1 MRRIATIAALLLSPL
16 LGGAAERGETPP
28 DLAAAGWTV
37 GAWRGMP
44 QALFSL
50 LPSIASGTA
59 SGIASLPRTA
69 FGNESAAGG
78 IRVRGQAA
86 GGFVRRALSGPAQCL
101 SWRWR
106 VDAGPPA
113 TALNRRGG
121 DDRALAISIGFA
133 GWPTHASLW
142 QRAQYGFAQA
152 AAGDHTLPRSM
163 LIYTWGGTGQEP
175 RPFPSPYLAG
185 LGQVRVQQPAAAPR
199 GRWIE
204 QRVDLAADWR
214 ATFGGDP
221 PSLLELSIS
230 ADTDDTGSLL
240 DAAVEG
246 IRFGPC

>member
-1 MRRIATIAALLLSPL
+1 MRRLATIAALLLSPL

-44 QALFSL
+44 QALFTLMPGNASSAAP
-50 LPSIASGTA
+50 LPGA
-59 SGIASLPRTA
+59 A
-69 FGNESAAGG
+69 FGNGPFAGG

-86 GGFVRRALSGPAQCL
+86 GGFVRRTLSGLPQCL

-121 DDRALAISIGFA
+121 DDRALAISVGFA

-142 QRAQYGFAQA
+142 QRTQHGFAQA
-152 AAGDHTLPRSM
+152 GAGDHSLPRSM

-185 LGQVRVQQPAAAPR
+185 LGQVRVMQPADAPR

-204 QRVDLAADWR
+204 QQVDLAADWR

-221 PSLLELSIS
+221 PPLLELSIS
-230 ADTDDTGSLL
+230 TDTDDTRSLL
-240 DAAVEG
+240 DVAVEG

>member
-1 MRRIATIAALLLSPL
+1 MRRITTLAVLLLAPL
-16 LGGAAERGETPP
+16 LGAAAEPGVTPP
-28 DLAAAGWTV
+28 DLAAAGWSV

-44 QALFSL
+44 QALFAA
-50 LPSIASGTA
+50 LPG
-59 SGIASLPRTA
+59 
-69 FGNESAAGG
+69 GG

-86 GGFVRRALSGPAQCL
+86 GGFVRRALSGPGQCL

-121 DDRALAISIGFA
+121 DDRALAISVGFA
-133 GWPTHASLW
+133 GWPTFSSLW
-142 QRAQYGFAQA
+142 QRTQQNFAQA
-152 AAGDHTLPRSM
+152 AAGDYVLPRSM

-185 LGQVRVQQPAAAPR
+185 LGQVRVLQPAAAPR
-199 GRWIE
+199 GVWME
-204 QRVDLAADWR
+204 QRVDLAGDWR

-221 PSLLELSIS
+221 PPMLELSIS
-230 ADTDDTGSLL
+230 ADTDDTASAL
-240 DAAVEG
+240 DAMVER

>member
-1 MRRIATIAALLLSPL
+1 MRRFATIAALLLSPL

-50 LPSIASGTA
+50 LPGAALGTTSGTA
-59 SGIASLPRTA
+59 SLPGTA
-69 FGNESAAGG
+69 FGNGPAASG

-86 GGFVRRALSGPAQCL
+86 GGFVRRELSGTAQCL

-121 DDRALAISIGFA
+121 DDRALAISVGFA

-142 QRAQYGFAQA
+142 QRTQHGFAQA
-152 AAGDHTLPRSM
+152 AAGGHTLPRSM

-175 RPFPSPYLAG
+175 QPFPSPYLAG
-185 LGQVRVQQPAAAPR
+185 LGQVRVIQPAAAPR

-221 PSLLELSIS
+221 PTLLELSIS

>member
-1 MRRIATIAALLLSPL
+1 MRRFATIAALLLSPL

-44 QALFSL
+44 QVLFSL
-50 LPSIASGTA
+50 LPGTASGTA
-59 SGIASLPRTA
+59 
-69 FGNESAAGG
+69 FGNAPASG

-86 GGFVRRALSGPAQCL
+86 GGFVRRALSGAAQCL

-121 DDRALAISIGFA
+121 DDRALAISVGFA

-152 AAGDHTLPRSM
+152 AAGDHTLPRSV

-185 LGQVRVQQPAAAPR
+185 LGQVRVMQPAAAPR

-246 IRFGPC
+246 IRFAPC